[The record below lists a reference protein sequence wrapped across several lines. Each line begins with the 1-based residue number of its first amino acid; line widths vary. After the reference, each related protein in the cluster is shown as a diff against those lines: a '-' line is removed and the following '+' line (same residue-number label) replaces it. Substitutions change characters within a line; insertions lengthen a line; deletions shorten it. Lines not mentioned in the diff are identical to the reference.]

1 MGDIFGKIWTD
12 IKGLMDYQVSRQAVI
27 SSNLANQ
34 DTPGYKAKDISFD
47 EHLRSRLALKRTN
60 TNHRQTEEG
69 SINYRTYTDPYER
82 IGNDGNTVD
91 LDREMMKISQ
101 NNILYSSAVETIQH
115 HISILQNV
123 IRSIK

>member
-1 MGDIFGKIWTD
+1 MGDIFGKMWTD
-12 IKGLMDYQVSRQAVI
+12 IKGLMDYQVNRQAVI

-47 EHLRSRLALKRTN
+47 EHLKSRLALQRTN
-60 TNHRQTEEG
+60 PNHRQTKAG
-69 SINYRTYTDPYER
+69 SINYQTYTDPYER

-101 NNILYSSAVETIQH
+101 NNILYSSAVQTIQQ

-123 IRSIK
+123 IRSIR

>member
-1 MGDIFGKIWTD
+1 MGDIFGKFWTD
-12 IKGLMDYQVSRQAVI
+12 LKGLMDYQVNRQAVI

-47 EHLRSRLALKRTN
+47 EHLKSRLALTRTN
-60 TNHRQTEEG
+60 PNHKQ
-69 SINYRTYTDPYER
+69 SKSSQINYRTYTDPYER

-101 NNILYSSAVETIQH
+101 NNILYSSAVQTIQS

-123 IRSIK
+123 IRSIR